1 MPHNPTITN
10 DTVMTPA
17 QVLAAYQYQ
26 PNLERRHH
34 MLKGPQ
40 DVAPVYLETPHRI
53 EALLLCH
60 FLAMLVQALIEREIR
75 TSMKTQGLA
84 GIPLYPELRNCP
96 APSAPRIL
104 DIFND
109 VKRHH
114 LNTGDQSVQTFQ
126 PQLTPLQQQV
136 LELLHIPASIYT

>member
-1 MPHNPTITN
+1 MHSIP
-10 DTVMTPA
+10 
-17 QVLAAYQYQ
+17 
-26 PNLERRHH
+26 
-34 MLKGPQ
+34 G
-40 DVAPVYLETPHRI
+40 
-53 EALLLCH
+53 
-60 FLAMLVQALIEREIR
+60 
-75 TSMKTQGLA
+75 
-84 GIPLYPELRNCP
+84 GIPLYRELRNCP

-136 LELLHIPASIYT
+136 LDLLNIPASIYT

>member
-10 DTVMTPA
+10 DTMMTPA

-34 MLKGPQ
+34 ILKGPQ
-40 DVAPVYLETPHRI
+40 EVAPVYLETPHRI

-60 FLAMLVQALIEREIR
+60 FLAMLVEALIEREIR

-84 GIPLYPELRNCP
+84 GIPLYPNC
-96 APSAPRIL
+96 ATA
-104 DIFND
+104 
-109 VKRHH
+109 
-114 LNTGDQSVQTFQ
+114 QS
-126 PQLTPLQQQV
+126 PV
-136 LELLHIPASIYT
+136 LPASWTSSTTSNATTSTPAWTS

>member
-1 MPHNPTITN
+1 MSP
-10 DTVMTPA
+10 
-17 QVLAAYQYQ
+17 
-26 PNLERRHH
+26 RFWGR
-34 MLKGPQ
+34 LK
-40 DVAPVYLETPHRI
+40 TPHRI

-60 FLAMLVQALIEREIR
+60 FLAMLIQALIEREIR

-136 LELLHIPASIYT
+136 LNLLNIPASIYT